1 MEEKNLP
8 LQSVTKVIGL
18 ECVPSTQA
26 LARELAQNGEQ
37 DGTLVLACHQT
48 QALGRD
54 ERPFSAGEGG
64 VYFTLILRPNKPSSC
79 AASLGVKAAEA
90 VAQTI
95 SSVFEIKT
103 KIKQPGDVL
112 AWNPKTRAWKKIC
125 GVWTEASADGDY
137 MLVGVGVHLNDRL
150 PASQKDACV
159 SLKQL
164 IGAETSK
171 ELFLDELLE
180 NFWKHYAHWTCS
192 AR

>member
-1 MEEKNLP
+1 MEERKFP

-18 ECVPSTQA
+18 ECVDSTQNV
-26 LARELAQNGEQ
+26 ARELAEAGEQ
-37 DGTLVLACHQT
+37 HGALVLACHQAKA
-48 QALGRD
+48 QGRD
-54 ERPFSAGEGG
+54 KCPFSAGEGG
-64 VYFTLILRPNKPSSC
+64 VYFTLILRPNKPASC
-79 AASLGVKAAEA
+79 AVTLGIKAAES

-103 KIKQPGDVL
+103 KVKQPGDVL
-112 AWNPKTRAWKKIC
+112 AWDAKNRAWKKIC
-125 GVWTEASADGDY
+125 GVWAEASAGGDY
-137 MLVGVGVHLNDRL
+137 MLLGVGVHLNDRL

-180 NFWKHYAHWTCS
+180 NFWKHYAHWTTS
-192 AR
+192 MQ